1 MGEVVAV
8 QSSGVA
14 DRAEPGVDALL
25 ALLAEMLA
33 MKQEAIRSLVQAIL
47 VARDALQPLAD
58 NRPVS
63 GPAQRA
69 LVTIALMSLGQASDA
84 LAELEV
90 VMQRSESVNITKQEP

>member
-1 MGEVVAV
+1 MGEVVAY
-8 QSSGVA
+8 QSGVTA
-14 DRAEPGVDALL
+14 HAENDVDALL
-25 ALLAEMLA
+25 PLLADMVA
-33 MKQEAIRSLVQAIL
+33 MKQEAIRSLVQAVL
-47 VARDALQPLAD
+47 VAKDALQPLAD

-90 VMQRSESVNITKQEP
+90 VMKEMETVHITRQES